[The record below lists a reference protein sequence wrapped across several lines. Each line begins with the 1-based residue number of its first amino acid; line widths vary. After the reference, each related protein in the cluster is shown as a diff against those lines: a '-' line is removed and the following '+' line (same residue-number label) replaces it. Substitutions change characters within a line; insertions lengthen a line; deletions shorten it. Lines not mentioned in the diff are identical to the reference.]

1 MELTDK
7 ILETSCKIGAII
19 LICICIGLLTK
30 IKNDEK
36 EEK

>member
-1 MELTDK
+1 MELHDK

-30 IKNDEK
+30 FRNDEK

>member
-1 MELTDK
+1 MELHDK
-7 ILETSCKIGAII
+7 ILEASCKIGAII

-30 IKNDEK
+30 IRNDDK

>member
-1 MELTDK
+1 MELHDK

-30 IKNDEK
+30 LKNDDK

>member
-7 ILETSCKIGAII
+7 ILVTSCKIGAII
-19 LICICIGLLTK
+19 LICICMGLLTK
-30 IKNDEK
+30 IKNDDK

>member
-1 MELTDK
+1 MELHDK

-30 IKNDEK
+30 IKNDDK